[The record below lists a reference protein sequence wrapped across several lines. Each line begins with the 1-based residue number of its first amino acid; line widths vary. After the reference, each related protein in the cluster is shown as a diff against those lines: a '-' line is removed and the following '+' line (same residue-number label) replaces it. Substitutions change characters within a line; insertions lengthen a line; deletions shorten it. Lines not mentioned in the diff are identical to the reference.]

1 MTLLSLLTFAVTVT
15 AQNTPQKNIPKNS
28 DSTDDLIVDIDFAS
42 RKPIVSFLYG
52 SASLSRE
59 SIAGTVENA
68 TTFGGSLGMVNEKT
82 WFRDNGIVHYRANN
96 LYIWVG
102 KGADAQGI
110 VTPMAGD
117 NPAVAATTSMDLF
130 RIGLMDESGFG
141 YKFSETSNLT
151 FLVASAPLS
160 WTSVTPLAVTADA
173 ASAQSLRDFEGGIR
187 FGESMRPTISWR
199 IAEPVSLRVGYEWS
213 QIYPR
218 HMFWYWMLSQTIE
231 GIADGAATWFAREI
245 GKSSPSAMPVVYFL
259 LRNGVA
265 AGFKA
270 LRMNQMNWPFTTEAP
285 LNSYM
290 WNVGVAV
297 HF

>member
-1 MTLLSLLTFAVTVT
+1 MRLIVLTFLSLLTMAVVVT
-15 AQNTPQKNIPKNS
+15 SQNAPQNNILKKS
-28 DSTDDLIVDIDFAS
+28 DSTDDLIADMDFAS

-52 SASLSRE
+52 SATLSRE
-59 SIAGTVENA
+59 SIAGTVEYA
-68 TTFGGSLGMVNEKT
+68 TTFGGSLGIAKEKT
-82 WFRDNGIVHYRANN
+82 WARDNGIVQYRANN
-96 LYIWVG
+96 LYIWIG
-102 KGADAQGI
+102 KGANAQGY
-110 VTPMAGD
+110 T
-117 NPAVAATTSMDLF
+117 TTSMDMF

-160 WTSVTPLAVTADA
+160 WTSVTPLAFASDT

-187 FGESMRPTISWR
+187 FGESMRPAISWR

-231 GIADGAATWFAREI
+231 GIADGTATWFAREI
-245 GKSSPSAMPVVYFL
+245 GKSSPGAMPIVYFL
-259 LRNGVA
+259 LKNGVA

-270 LRMNQMNWPFTTEAP
+270 LRTNQMNWPFTTEAP
-285 LNSYM
+285 LNSHM

>member
-1 MTLLSLLTFAVTVT
+1 MNMRLIVLTFLGLLTMAVVVSS
-15 AQNTPQKNIPKNS
+15 QNSPQNNIPKKS
-28 DSTDDLIVDIDFAS
+28 DSTDDVIVDIDFAS
-42 RKPIVSFLYG
+42 RKPIVSLLYG
-52 SASLSRE
+52 STALSRE
-59 SIAGTVENA
+59 GIAGTVENA
-68 TTFGGSLGMVNEKT
+68 TAFGGSLGMANERT
-82 WFRDNGIVHYRANN
+82 WFRDKGIVQYRAHS
-96 LYIWVG
+96 LYGWVG
-102 KGADAQGI
+102 IGADAQS
-110 VTPMAGD
+110 T
-117 NPAVAATTSMDLF
+117 VATTTSMDLF

-141 YKFSETSNLT
+141 YKFSETSNIT

-160 WTSVTPLAVTADA
+160 WTSVTPLSVTADPT
-173 ASAQSLRDFEGGIR
+173 SAQSIRDFEDGIR
-187 FGESMRPTISWR
+187 FGESMRPTIAWR

-245 GKSSPSAMPVVYFL
+245 GKASPGAMPVVYFL

-270 LRMNQMNWPFTTEAP
+270 LRMNQMNWPFTTVAP
-285 LNSYM
+285 LNSQM
-290 WNVGVAV
+290 WNVGVAI